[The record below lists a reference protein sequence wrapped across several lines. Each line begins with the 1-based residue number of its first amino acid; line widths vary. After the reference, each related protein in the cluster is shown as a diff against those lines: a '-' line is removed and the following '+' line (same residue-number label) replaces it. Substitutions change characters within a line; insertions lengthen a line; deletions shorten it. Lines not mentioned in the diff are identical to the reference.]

1 MDTSSWSETRKE
13 GIIWDG
19 KIILKWILQN
29 ARMWTVHQ
37 AQLTVHWWALVSTVI
52 HLWFHKRREYTD
64 CLGKYPL
71 VSTQLVW
78 PTADCNRSS
87 HFTPVFCAPCS
98 QYCYYYHSKVIQLT
112 WTELRHSY
120 LFKITY
126 YTPVG
131 AHSTLNPADTTSNF
145 HTVNTFII
153 VDLRYLMPYL

>member
-71 VSTQLVW
+71 VSTQLV
-78 PTADCNRSS
+78 
-87 HFTPVFCAPCS
+87 
-98 QYCYYYHSKVIQLT
+98 
-112 WTELRHSY
+112 
-120 LFKITY
+120 
-126 YTPVG
+126 
-131 AHSTLNPADTTSNF
+131 
-145 HTVNTFII
+145 
-153 VDLRYLMPYL
+153 